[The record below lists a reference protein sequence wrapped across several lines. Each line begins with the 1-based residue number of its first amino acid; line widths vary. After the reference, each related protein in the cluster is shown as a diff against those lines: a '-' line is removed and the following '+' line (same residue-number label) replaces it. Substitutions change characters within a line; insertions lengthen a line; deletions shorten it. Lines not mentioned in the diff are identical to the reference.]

1 MPAMVKALS
10 FDLWDTVIHDDS
22 DEPKREKMG
31 LPSKAAQRRILAHA
45 ALAQHGAIDK
55 HVVDVAFDTTDA
67 AFRQVWYG
75 LSVTWSVRE
84 RVGVLL
90 KGLKRDLPKAEL
102 DEFID
107 ALERMELEV
116 QPDPVPGALAALKA
130 LKGKYKIAVIS
141 DAIYTPGR
149 NLRKLLELWG
159 VKDCFDH
166 FVFSDEVGCSKPDPR
181 CFTEAAKGLGV
192 AVTDLVHLG
201 DRVEKDVDGAV
212 AVGARAVLIPITRK
226 PTASPDKAA
235 AVCDDYAK
243 LPEILAKL

>member
-1 MPAMVKALS
+1 MVKAVT

-22 DEPKREKMG
+22 DEPKRKRQG
-31 LPSKAAQRRILAHA
+31 LPDKPAQRRILAHA
-45 ALAQHGAIDK
+45 ILSKHGSTDKQIIDT
-55 HVVDVAFDTTDA
+55 AFDTTDA

-75 LSVTWSVRE
+75 QSVTWTVRE

-90 KGLKRDLPKAEL
+90 KGLKRDLPKPDL

-116 QPDPVPGALAALKA
+116 QPDPVPGAIEAVKA
-130 LKGKYKIAVIS
+130 LKGKYKLAVIS

-149 NLRKLLELWG
+149 NLRRLLEMWG
-159 VKDCFDH
+159 IKDCFDH

-181 CFTEAAKGLGV
+181 CFHEAAKGLGV
-192 AVTDLVHLG
+192 AVTDLVHIG

-212 AVGARAVLIPITRK
+212 AVGARAVLLPITRK
-226 PTASPDKAA
+226 PTAPADRAA
-235 AVCDDYAK
+235 AVCEDYRK